1 MSPVRGAAEAPSAE
15 DRGAHTTLALAVVAL
30 AAFVA
35 SLLVGPSGIGL
46 PSAGTGTGTAGAVDV
61 ARLVLVEIRLPR
73 AVLGFLVGAALGLSG
88 AVLQGYLRN
97 PLAEPGL
104 LGVSGGGSL
113 GAVVAIHSGASSAF
127 ALALPLG
134 GLAGAAAA
142 TFAVVRLA
150 GERSGT
156 LSLILAGVAISSLT
170 GALTSLALNLAPN
183 PFASV
188 EILYWLMGSLTD
200 RSLLH
205 VGLAAPL
212 VALGVAILMTTARDL
227 DALTLGDE
235 AAENL
240 GTDLAKLRT
249 RVVAGTALAVG
260 AATAVSGAIGFVG
273 LVVPHLLRP
282 FTSREPGRLL
292 WPSLFGGAA
301 LVLAAD
307 VLLRLLSPAG
317 DLRLGVVTAILG
329 APFFLWLVL
338 QTRRELTP

>member
-1 MSPVRGAAEAPSAE
+1 MTPSDQSAALSLSPGVPGAAALWMA
-15 DRGAHTTLALAVVAL
+15 GAAAV
-30 AAFVA
+30 AFLA
-35 SLLVGPSGIGL
+35 SLLVGPTGVGL
-46 PSAGTGTGTAGAVDV
+46 PGGMSGSGAGMAH
-61 ARLVLVEIRLPR
+61 LVLVEIRLPR
-73 AVLGFLVGAALGLSG
+73 AVLGLLVGAALGLSG

-104 LGVSGGGSL
+104 LGVSGGASL
-113 GAVVAIHSGASSAF
+113 GAVIAIHSGASAAFAF
-127 ALALPLG
+127 ALPFG

-142 TFAVVRLA
+142 TIAVVRLA

-170 GALTSLALNLAPN
+170 GALTALALNLAPN
-183 PFASV
+183 PFASI

-205 VGLAAPL
+205 VWIAAPL
-212 VALGVAILMTTARDL
+212 IVAGAAILLSTARDL
-227 DALTLGDE
+227 DGLSLGDE

-240 GTDLAKLRT
+240 GVNLGGLRT
-249 RVVAGTALAVG
+249 RIVAGTALAVG

-282 FTSREPGRLL
+282 LTSHEPGRLL
-292 WPSLFGGAA
+292 WPSMLGGAA

-307 VLLRLLSPAG
+307 VVVRLLSPAG
-317 DLRLGVVTAILG
+317 DIRLGVVTAIIG

-338 QTRRELTP
+338 ATRRELSP